1 MSSYS
6 SDYKLIHLRDASVRI
21 PVKWSVKKNNNCL
34 LIRNE
39 QVKLLNL
46 LKVCRVL
53 SSEDS
58 AYFTRNDDGEWEAVT
73 DGIPVLADLN
83 ITSKFTG
90 MSAIVSCKYKD
101 DAGYHTEQ
109 CFQAEINLPQK
120 INFIFTGRGDL
131 NLFKDYKKVY
141 LSFDVK

>member
-1 MSSYS
+1 M
-6 SDYKLIHLRDASVRI
+6 
-21 PVKWSVKKNNNCL
+21 
-34 LIRNE
+34 
-39 QVKLLNL
+39 
-46 LKVCRVL
+46 
-53 SSEDS
+53 
-58 AYFTRNDDGEWEAVT
+58 T
-73 DGIPVLADLN
+73 DGIPVLAELN

-101 DAGYHTEQ
+101 DEGYHTEH